1 MGSDL
6 VIPVG
11 VVALVREGAY
21 ALVRGVAEDVDHAK
35 GLGDLFAARDRLCG
49 VCALVERI
57 EQDSGDEAQDVQV
70 GVREH
75 AAMLTAVVGV
85 MLPLMEEWRAELPG
99 DDPTRPEREMEYR
112 LMLELQANLGL
123 VFGWLGTTVVPGE
136 VVVALRE
143 GLVCLLAEAAGDVDA
158 VAVRSARV
166 RVGEWGEPVARF
178 DRVRAVLD
186 LIGWEEQDPEGDV
199 EVELCWY
206 GQTVVD
212 ALVTDL
218 DSTLHLAEAREG
230 EQHERAI
237 RKAGVIERFLATL
250 ETQR

>member
-21 ALVRGVAEDVDHAK
+21 ALVRGVAEDIDNAK
-35 GLGDLFAARDRLCG
+35 GVGELFAARDRLCE
-49 VCALVERI
+49 VCALIERI
-57 EQDSGDEAQDVQV
+57 EYAASEQPREVEL

-75 AAMLTAVVGV
+75 AGMLTAVLGL
-85 MLPLMEEWRAELPG
+85 MLPLMEEWLAGLPG

-112 LMLELQANLGL
+112 SMRELQARVGR
-123 VFGWLGTTVVPGE
+123 VFGWSGRAVVPGE
-136 VVVALRE
+136 VVVALRD
-143 GLVCLLAEAAGDVDA
+143 GLVCLLAEAALDVDA
-158 VAVRSARV
+158 VAVSAAHL

-178 DRVRAVLD
+178 DRVRSVLD
-186 LIGWEEQDPEGDV
+186 LIGWEHQEPEPDV

-212 ALVTDL
+212 ALVTELGSMRD
-218 DSTLHLAEAREG
+218 LAESDDG
-230 EQHERAI
+230 EQHERAT
-237 RKAGVIERFLATL
+237 RKAGAIERFLATL
-250 ETQR
+250 ESQP